1 MKIPYKGKNSI
12 FILETVI
19 FVWPTKNNRIYT
31 MGMIVKEAYK
41 EMKEN
46 REQKRWPLCKRR

>member
-46 REQKRWPLCKRR
+46 REQKR